1 MIKSAFQFSLSSRI
15 ADRGDPIMTPVVT
28 MIVRC
33 TWATTFVAAAF
44 TTACACSRATRSI
57 WSKNSDDIA
66 QAWGVGASGTSN
78 ADTILISLLA
88 GQGRVANSLTA
99 ASLQADTSIA
109 KRILIT

>member
-1 MIKSAFQFSLSSRI
+1 
-15 ADRGDPIMTPVVT
+15 
-28 MIVRC
+28 
-33 TWATTFVAAAF
+33 ATNFVAAAF

-99 ASLQADTSIA
+99 ASLQGDPSIA
-109 KRILIT
+109 KRILITILYVPLDLHQRKLKGSGTDLDSRLG